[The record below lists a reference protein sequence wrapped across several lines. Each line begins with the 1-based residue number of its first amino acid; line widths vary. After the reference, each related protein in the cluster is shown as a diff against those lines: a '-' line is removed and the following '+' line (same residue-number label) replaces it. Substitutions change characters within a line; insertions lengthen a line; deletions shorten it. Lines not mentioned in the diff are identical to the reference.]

1 MTHQWY
7 STNEVYEE
15 RAACLWVVCHGQ
27 TMLPHRVDA
36 LSERV
41 PDRVL
46 RYVFTHKAE
55 DKVSSAAHTAQAVE
69 HHCRSGIG
77 SDVRCVLPRGSLT
90 HRHVDVS

>member
-36 LSERV
+36 LVLGATCGVCCHEGVSPTGMSMSHEREARDGKSTL
-41 PDRVL
+41 PPLIRGE
-46 RYVFTHKAE
+46 RKT
-55 DKVSSAAHTAQAVE
+55 SP
-69 HHCRSGIG
+69 SGA
-77 SDVRCVLPRGSLT
+77 
-90 HRHVDVS
+90 